1 MSIETALRI
10 KKIREHRNYTQ
21 QFMADSLELS
31 QNAYCKI
38 ENGTTKLTID
48 RLEGIA
54 KVLDVPVESILSCGS
69 HTFNITDNHNNKI
82 VGHIE
87 NLYEA
92 NKELLEKQVALLQE
106 QNAILL
112 KTVEALTNKP

>member
-1 MSIETALRI
+1 MNIDTALRI

-38 ENGTTKLTID
+38 ENGTTKLTVD
-48 RLEGIA
+48 RMEGIA
-54 KVLDVPVESILSCGS
+54 KVLDVPVESILSCENNNY
-69 HTFNITDNHNNKI
+69 HFENHNVEK
-82 VGHIE
+82 VYGHIE
-87 NLYEA
+87 HLYET
-92 NKELLEKQVALLQE
+92 NKELLEKQVTLLQE

-112 KTVEALTNKP
+112 KTVEALTHKP

>member
-38 ENGTTKLTID
+38 ENGTTKLTVD
-48 RLEGIA
+48 RLEEIA
-54 KVLDVPVESILSCGS
+54 TLLDVPVESILSCDKQ
-69 HTFNITDNHNNKI
+69 TFNIQNNDRLY
-82 VGHIE
+82 GHIE